1 MYTVKI
7 FHHFDRQLIHLE
19 ACTINIPEFQLVLH
33 PPVGSLQLLRVFSG
47 TWLWILMYSSH
58 LDTFKVRTHM
68 LWWPQGDHFSD
79 HDEEE
84 DKEGKER
91 LEKRDFSNEDP
102 VACVISITLDN
113 PSGNLFLEFMGS
125 MSDLKWNMCTYE
137 CSLEQNQQLG
147 LKSPAEDKEENAVD
161 EANQ

>member
-1 MYTVKI
+1 
-7 FHHFDRQLIHLE
+7 
-19 ACTINIPEFQLVLH
+19 
-33 PPVGSLQLLRVFSG
+33 
-47 TWLWILMYSSH
+47 
-58 LDTFKVRTHM
+58 
-68 LWWPQGDHFSD
+68 
-79 HDEEE
+79 
-84 DKEGKER
+84 
-91 LEKRDFSNEDP
+91 
-102 VACVISITLDN
+102 VISITLDN